1 MGMRLKA
8 RTPYPTCA
16 CNYVKTCRGPNY
28 PTTKC
33 TTHNLVP
40 DDSGNADGYIRYVC
54 GGMGQRLQI
63 RIVLAMGKAGSTVS
77 GTGKFCPRRGGG
89 GMTSDNVP
97 YSAHNHRPHCF
108 STTMYR

>member
-16 CNYVKTCRGPNY
+16 CNRVNTRRGPNH

-33 TTHNLVP
+33 TTRNLVP
-40 DDSGNADGYIRYVC
+40 DDSGNVGGYIRYVC

-63 RIVLAMGKAGSTVS
+63 CIGLAIGKAGTTVS
-77 GTGKFCPRRGGG
+77 CTRKFCPRRGGG
-89 GMTSDNVP
+89 GMTSDNVS
-97 YSAHNHRPHCF
+97 YSAHNQRPHCF
-108 STTMYR
+108 SKTMYQ